1 MQTCNLKEVIHKFK
15 QHKILRAKRQDKL
28 KNSFLKIIENIENE
42 NKQAILNVYKENW
55 IEGKNKKERLIFK
68 LVNSN
73 VIKEKISLCILKNKS
88 SALT

>member
-1 MQTCNLKEVIHKFK
+1 
-15 QHKILRAKRQDKL
+15 L